1 MPQYLLQLKCPQH
14 RPREWKPLAVVSMKS
29 SSDFIVVELPQL
41 SLNACQFSNCL
52 NSKCS
57 WTMHSSIRVWARSCC
72 DADQKM
78 CRNDLRLIRAVFYV
92 MSGLFAVGCLIMIP
106 IVIRERRRQQQEAR
120 GWALMEIFFVGAF
133 ILYLIPLLDWLNPES
148 ASCCMAIWMRQIGFT
163 LFYGAVILKI
173 YRNLQEYRVRKAH
186 HVFVRERDLLKY
198 LAGLLALTFMG
209 LTAWSLGAWS
219 YDPLW
224 TSSWPQCPMERWTM
238 MWYVLELIFMLY
250 GLQLCLKARNSTW
263 VERYQFTAA
272 VALETIVSS
281 IINILRYL
289 WANTAS
295 NDTLFTMYIIQL
307 HFTISLN
314 IAAIITPKFII
325 GSSEGNRRMLSMAG
339 ASSSGS
345 KAHPSLAKL
354 RDNLINGTI
363 DFAEVPIIDMN
374 PEDIR
379 AELKRVYTQL
389 RMYKLKNLYQDN
401 PHISKRKGG
410 KKTSDKTSKNRRISI
425 PATSSSPKIRR
436 VDEEDEKSDL
446 TVESAPHNIYLS
458 TNKIQLESTDL
469 SLVVVAHRIDLIHN
483 LRVLEQ
489 LNTADWVA
497 ASSLL
502 SVSSYRR
509 LQRLNHF
516 RHRAVNHGLHFVDP
530 TDPAVHTQTIENKNG
545 QLKDM
550 IRRRHGVVDQI
561 LPSLLKEFNWRE
573 CFGQRNMKLKSSISF
588 TPIIFIKMTTD
599 LAIHETL
606 TCSDP

>member
-1 MPQYLLQLKCPQH
+1 MGSGIAQRTAGAAPANNKRRDSDSRPKSGKSHMPTENSLDELGSLYTALDATSSSKDCNKTLDSDLVYKLINASMSGPDERNKHLLSFIKFFAANSYLNEVPLNYSKTKAPPSIPPNREMPQYLLQLKCPQH

-469 SLVVVAHRIDLIHN
+469 SV
-483 LRVLEQ
+483 RV
-489 LNTADWVA
+489 
-497 ASSLL
+497 
-502 SVSSYRR
+502 
-509 LQRLNHF
+509 
-516 RHRAVNHGLHFVDP
+516 
-530 TDPAVHTQTIENKNG
+530 
-545 QLKDM
+545 
-550 IRRRHGVVDQI
+550 
-561 LPSLLKEFNWRE
+561 
-573 CFGQRNMKLKSSISF
+573 
-588 TPIIFIKMTTD
+588 
-599 LAIHETL
+599 
-606 TCSDP
+606 